1 MLRFYSQHFST
12 VEINYTFYH
21 MPAERVLEQWAASV
35 PAGFQFA
42 LKVNQ
47 QITHI
52 QKLRNSEAL
61 LKRFLEAA
69 SVLVDSE
76 HLGPILVQL
85 PPTFR
90 ADLKVLEDF
99 LKLRP
104 RAFRFAL
111 EVRHASWHTEET
123 YALLRRHRT
132 ALCLAETDK
141 GTPPEVLTADFAY
154 VRLRRAAYTS
164 KQLSAWR
171 ERFDAWLGRGIE
183 VYVYCK
189 HEDAGKAPAYARR
202 LLGID
207 ALV

>member
-42 LKVNQ
+42 LKINQ

-52 QKLRNSEAL
+52 QKLRNSEDT

-69 SVLVDSE
+69 SGLADGD

-90 ADLKVLEDF
+90 ADLNVLADF

-111 EVRHASWHTEET
+111 EVRHASWHTEQA
-123 YALLRRHRT
+123 YALLRQYQT

-141 GTPPEVLTADFAY
+141 QSSPEVLTADFTY
-154 VRLRRAAYTS
+154 VRLRREAYTP

-171 ERFDAWLGRGIE
+171 ERFDAWLGRGMQ

-189 HEDAGKAPAYARR
+189 HEEAGKAPAYARR
-202 LLGID
+202 LLGRS
-207 ALV
+207 AA

>member
-21 MPAERVLEQWAASV
+21 MPAERVLQQWAASV

-52 QKLRNSEAL
+52 QKLRNSEAT
-61 LKRFLEAA
+61 LKRFLETAA
-69 SVLVDSE
+69 VLTDGD

-90 ADLKVLEDF
+90 ADLNVLEDF

-141 GTPPEVLTADFAY
+141 ETPPEVLTADFAY
-154 VRLRRAAYTS
+154 VRLRREAYTS

-189 HEDAGKAPAYARR
+189 HEDAGKAPDYARR
-202 LLGID
+202 LLGNS
-207 ALV
+207 AA